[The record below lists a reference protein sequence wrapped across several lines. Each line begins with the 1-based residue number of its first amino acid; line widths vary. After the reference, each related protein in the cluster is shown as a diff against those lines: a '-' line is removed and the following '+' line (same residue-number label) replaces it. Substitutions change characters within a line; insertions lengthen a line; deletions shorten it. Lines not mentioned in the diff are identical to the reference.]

1 MACGIVVF
9 QILEKQF
16 ILSAY
21 SSADYCININSTML
35 LEAEILLLLG
45 MCTIYWLYAIVS
57 LFGNEI
63 IGFIVCTAYVVFG
76 LPVKFPVFYCAG
88 FMYRRGTIGMA
99 IAMAG
104 IVLAFTLIAGT
115 KKINRMDIFSE

>member
-35 LEAEILLLLG
+35 LESEILLLLG

-63 IGFIVCTAYVVFG
+63 IGFIVCTAYVVLG

-88 FMYRRGTIGMA
+88 FMYRRERLVWQLQWQG
-99 IAMAG
+99 
-104 IVLAFTLIAGT
+104 LCWRLH
-115 KKINRMDIFSE
+115 